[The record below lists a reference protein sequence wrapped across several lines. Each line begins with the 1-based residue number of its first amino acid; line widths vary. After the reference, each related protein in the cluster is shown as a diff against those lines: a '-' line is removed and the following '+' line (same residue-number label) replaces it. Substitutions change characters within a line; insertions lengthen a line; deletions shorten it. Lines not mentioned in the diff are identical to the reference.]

1 MLTGMPQVLAKRT
14 RKGVLQYKV
23 RWKNY
28 GEEADTWEPL
38 DNLDNAVDQ
47 IKAYHDDKEA
57 EKEAKK
63 SACNSFS
70 CPEPRLK
77 NGARPARREAAED
90 GAQRAQRAQA
100 EVGECAHPLAPC
112 APRIGPPTRSHG
124 ICMGVHRAHQ
134 H

>member
-1 MLTGMPQVLAKRT
+1 MLTGMPPQVLAKRS

-70 CPEPRLK
+70 FRQSPRLK

-90 GAQRAQRAQA
+90 GAQRAQA

-112 APRIGPPTRSHG
+112 APRI
-124 ICMGVHRAHQ
+124 
-134 H
+134 

>member
-1 MLTGMPQVLAKRT
+1 MLTGMPPQVLAKRS

-70 CPEPRLK
+70 FPQSPRLK

-90 GAQRAQRAQA
+90 GAQRAQA

-112 APRIGPPTRSHG
+112 APRIGPCDSLTRDLYG
-124 ICMGVHRAHQ
+124 LHRAHQ